1 VSEQTSE
8 PQGAGKFGATPRV
21 EVFVSP
27 ELYGNLDTLQA
38 IQRSIFDKLGCG
50 GCYSGYDVR
59 IDLAR
64 QFLVTPNME
73 ITEISD
79 RQFR

>member
-8 PQGAGKFGATPRV
+8 PEGAGKFGATPRV

-27 ELYGNLDTLQA
+27 ELYGRLDTLQE
-38 IQRSIFDKLGCG
+38 IQRSIFEKLGCG

-59 IDLAR
+59 IELAR
-64 QFLVTPNME
+64 QFLVRPNMDIVE
-73 ITEISD
+73 VSD
-79 RQFR
+79 RQFG